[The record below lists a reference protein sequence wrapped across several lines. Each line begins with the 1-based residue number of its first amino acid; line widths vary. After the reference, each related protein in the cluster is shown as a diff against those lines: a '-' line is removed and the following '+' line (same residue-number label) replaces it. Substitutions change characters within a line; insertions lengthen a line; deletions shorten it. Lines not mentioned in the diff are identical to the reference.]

1 MKYQYLRNTKQT
13 KQEILSL
20 CNMFGILRVG
30 RILPQL
36 RGFFHR
42 TGVGAGEAGG
52 AGGGGGGR
60 RLLLGVCFC
69 LGVAWLCTSTCP
81 YTGKLLLKLH

>member
-1 MKYQYLRNTKQT
+1 
-13 KQEILSL
+13 
-20 CNMFGILRVG
+20 MFGILRLG

-42 TGVGAGEAGG
+42 SGVGAGGSGG
-52 AGGGGGGR
+52 AGAGEEGGGR
-60 RLLLGVCFC
+60 RLLLGVGVF

-81 YTGKLLLKLH
+81 YTGQLDPLALLIA